1 MYCTACVKFFN
12 TLVFFYLN
20 ATEYQ
25 WNYICNFLYDVFRL
39 DKVTRVNFKDFL
51 IPISFSISDTLFITS
66 RNREIVN
73 KIRNDLG
80 KRSIYFFLDYKKYKF
95 YFD

>member
-1 MYCTACVKFFN
+1 MELYLQFF
-12 TLVFFYLN
+12 
-20 ATEYQ
+20 AR
-25 WNYICNFLYDVFRL
+25 CFRL
-39 DKVTRVNFKDFL
+39 DKVTRVNFKDVST
-51 IPISFSISDTLFITS
+51 PISFSISETLFITS

-80 KRSIYFFLDYKKYKF
+80 KRSICFFLDYKKYKF

>member
-1 MYCTACVKFFN
+1 MELYLQFF
-12 TLVFFYLN
+12 TR
-20 ATEYQ
+20 
-25 WNYICNFLYDVFRL
+25 CFRL
-39 DKVTRVNFKDFL
+39 DKVTRVNFKDVST
-51 IPISFSISDTLFITS
+51 PISFSISETLFITS
-66 RNREIVN
+66 RNTEIVN

>member
-1 MYCTACVKFFN
+1 M
-12 TLVFFYLN
+12 
-20 ATEYQ
+20 
-25 WNYICNFLYDVFRL
+25 
-39 DKVTRVNFKDFL
+39 TRVNFKDVST
-51 IPISFSISDTLFITS
+51 PISFSISDTLFITS
-66 RNREIVN
+66 RNTEIVN

>member
-1 MYCTACVKFFN
+1 MELYLQFF
-12 TLVFFYLN
+12 TR
-20 ATEYQ
+20 
-25 WNYICNFLYDVFRL
+25 CFRL
-39 DKVTRVNFKDFL
+39 DKVTRVNFKDVST
-51 IPISFSISDTLFITS
+51 PISFSISETLFITS

>member
-1 MYCTACVKFFN
+1 MYGLCQIFEYAS
-12 TLVFFYLN
+12 FFYLN

-39 DKVTRVNFKDFL
+39 DKVTRVNFKDVL
-51 IPISFSISDTLFITS
+51 TPIGFSNSDTLFITS
-66 RNREIVN
+66 RTGEIVN
-73 KIRNDLG
+73 KIRNHLG

>member
-1 MYCTACVKFFN
+1 MELYLQFF
-12 TLVFFYLN
+12 TR
-20 ATEYQ
+20 
-25 WNYICNFLYDVFRL
+25 CFRL
-39 DKVTRVNFKDFL
+39 DKVTRVNFKDVST
-51 IPISFSISDTLFITS
+51 PISFSISETLFIAS

>member
-1 MYCTACVKFFN
+1 MELYLQFF
-12 TLVFFYLN
+12 TR
-20 ATEYQ
+20 
-25 WNYICNFLYDVFRL
+25 CFRL
-39 DKVTRVNFKDFL
+39 DKVTRVNFKDVST
-51 IPISFSISDTLFITS
+51 PISFSISETVFITS

>member
-1 MYCTACVKFFN
+1 MELYLQFF
-12 TLVFFYLN
+12 
-20 ATEYQ
+20 AR
-25 WNYICNFLYDVFRL
+25 CFRL
-39 DKVTRVNFKDFL
+39 YKVTRVNFKDVST
-51 IPISFSISDTLFITS
+51 PISFSISETLFITS